1 MDRPAP
7 KAVVRRPM
15 ARAGVAVARRP
26 ATAERTWSLYV
37 DGALDLDVLHRIVE
51 SAEAIS
57 EGRAYPSPGGET
69 WFGTIMLTLDLRR
82 LPLADPADAALACRL
97 AATLMRDRRAER
109 VINDRLYRELARQLG
124 PDTPLDFEVTA
135 TAVPAGVGVELTANV
150 EAPLVR
156 ARDADGGR

>member
-15 ARAGVAVARRP
+15 ARAGVAVPRRP
-26 ATAERTWSLYV
+26 ATRERTWSLYV

-82 LPLADPADAALACRL
+82 LPLADPADHALACRL

-124 PDTPLDFEVTA
+124 IDTPLDFEVNA

-150 EAPLVR
+150 EAPFVR